1 MSFANTLRNAGNT
14 TTGPK
19 GATNIYDPGSAVIA
33 LNNKLLQDSTDET
46 VEHYFQKALAE
57 INHNQDAEAMMRL
70 IITIINK
77 RDFRKG
83 GEGARR
89 IFYRLLLHLYN
100 SGYKQLVVDMIKFI
114 PDIGYYNDWP
124 NLVQEINKEAPQ
136 SKQTSR
142 DHIAYFQLYDPLIR
156 EIARCAFS
164 QIERDTAA
172 MADGSNEIS
181 LIGKWLARKD
191 KSQDKHLFW
200 YMPLFKP
207 GTTDVKGLY
216 KQTWVNWL
224 TRYRY
229 LDTPLYLGTVVEKIP
244 PAIHAKYRRVL
255 SALNRHLK
263 TPEVNM
269 CAQNYAQIRFERAAS
284 KFLNRSMAA
293 LLNEHRKVAPAPHQA
308 LTGNRYPDLADRV
321 ECREK
326 FLEYLPKMKGAAVE
340 FYEIIQKVITTKSE
354 TQQVVLRAQWDAKVK
369 AVREEI
375 KQFREELYAELQKLC
390 AEKGIEC
397 PPMPKYP
404 DILPLIDCSG
414 SMTCAAQAPGVKSER
429 PLTCLLLAVSLGM
442 GFADVN
448 EGPFQCMSI
457 SYSNYPELMD
467 LPRSM
472 SLKERFQRI
481 TSITALSTNYLS
493 TQQLIVD
500 YAKKHNVPQDELP
513 ETYCFSDEGFDIQI
527 QGISSYNYYGTKNRD
542 PSQAWK
548 TTYDNIQDIYKRA
561 GYDTVPQTYFHNLSG
576 NNRYGHQADKDR
588 KGVSMLQGFTSASFK
603 YPFVG
608 NLPAQVEA
616 LRPKKETTTAGGGAA
631 SVKTSDLETMAKST
645 HDDFESMIHRS
656 HFDLFRCLMHFSQ
669 EGVLKDYHFDKIE
682 ECPALPVVPDPTV
695 AHQDPVAPLTEE
707 MEGFQLAGGGA
718 PPDQAP
724 PTAERTWTESIL
736 GRFW

>member
-1 MSFANTLRNAGNT
+1 MSFANTLRAAGNNT
-14 TTGPK
+14 LGPN
-19 GATNIYDPGSAVIA
+19 GATNLSTTGSGVMN
-33 LNNKLLQDSTDET
+33 LNNKLLQDSTDAT
-46 VEHYFQKALAE
+46 VAEYFRKAIEE
-57 INHNQDAEAMMRL
+57 INHNHDPEAMMRL
-70 IITIINK
+70 VITIINK

-89 IFYRLLLHLYN
+89 IFYRLLLALYN
-100 SGYKQLVVDMIKFI
+100 AGYKQLVVDMIKFV

-124 NLVQEINKEAPQ
+124 NLVQEINKEAPK
-136 SKQTSR
+136 SKQTAK
-142 DHIAYFQLYDPLIR
+142 DHIAYFQHYDPIIR

-172 MADGSNEIS
+172 MKEGSKEIS
-181 LIGKWLARKD
+181 FIGKWLGREN
-191 KSQDKHLFW
+191 KSHDKHLFW
-200 YMPLFKP
+200 YMPLYKA
-207 GTTDVKGLY
+207 GTTEVKGLY

-229 LDTPLYLGTVVEKIP
+229 LDTPLYFGTVVARIP
-244 PAIHAKYRRVL
+244 PPVHASYRRPL

-269 CAQNYAQIRFERAAS
+269 CAQQYSDIRFERAAS

-293 LLNEHRKVAPAPHQA
+293 LLNEKRKEPPAPHQA
-308 LTGNRYPDLADRV
+308 QTGNRFPDLEDRIQ
-321 ECREK
+321 CRSN
-326 FLEYLPKMKGAAVE
+326 FLEYLPKMKGTAVE
-340 FYEIIQKVITTKSE
+340 FYEILQKVMTTKSE

-375 KQFREELYAELQKLC
+375 KQFREELYAELQKLS

-414 SMTCAAQAPGVKSER
+414 SMSCSAQAPGVKSSN
-429 PLTCLLLAVSLGM
+429 PLTCLHLAVALGM

-457 SYSNYPELMD
+457 SYSSHPELVD

-472 SLKERFQRI
+472 SLKDRYRRI
-481 TSITALSTNYLS
+481 TAINACSTNYLS
-493 TQQLIVD
+493 SQQLIVD
-500 YAKKHNVPQDELP
+500 YAKEHGVPQDELP
-513 ETYCFSDEGFDIQI
+513 ETYCFSDEGFDPQI
-527 QGISSYNYYGTKNRD
+527 QGIFQGGYYGRSSD
-542 PSQAWK
+542 PSKAWK
-548 TTYDNIQDIYKRA
+548 TTYQNIQDIYKRA

-576 NNRYGHQADKDR
+576 NNHYGHQADKDR
-588 KGVSMLQGFTSASFK
+588 KGVTMLQGFTSASFK

-616 LRPKKETTTAGGGAA
+616 LRPKKATSAAAAA
-631 SVKTSDLETMAKST
+631 STPKTADLETMQKST
-645 HDDFESMIHRS
+645 KDDFESMILRP

-682 ECPALPVVPDPTV
+682 DCPPLPVVPDPVTEGTRT
-695 AHQDPVAPLTEE
+695 DPVESLTAQ
-707 MEGFQLAGGGA
+707 MEGFEVAA
-718 PPDQAP
+718 AATPSDST
-724 PTAERTWTESIL
+724 PTAERTWTETIL